1 MMLGLIA
8 AIGTHT
14 SAAENDAIWGKGRF
28 LRLGYASVQTG
39 DGLNPVEKN
48 KYGFFLTKGTSYIF
62 PKQPIAG
69 LLKVGVDAVWFDM
82 QFSKYQSPYKNSVWT
97 SEFEYDDS
105 DDYEDD
111 YDEGFPGLDML
122 NKLYDN
128 VGHMSMSVGMGI
140 GPVVTVA
147 PFALSN
153 VNIMKPL
160 KASVYFHY
168 SPTFGMYA
176 RMDGGDVEM
185 ATGFC
190 NMMDFGFNLTYRAI
204 GVGVEG
210 RWGNG
215 KFKPIDFE
223 SLFDN
228 GGESLGS
235 SRYKR
240 SFANTRV
247 YLQFRF

>member
-1 MMLGLIA
+1 MMLGLVA

-14 SAAENDAIWGKGRF
+14 FAAEKDPIWGKGRF
-28 LRLGYASVQTG
+28 FRLGYASVQTG
-39 DGLNPVEKN
+39 DGMNPVEKN
-48 KYGFFLTKGTSYIF
+48 KYGFFLTKGTSYLF

-69 LLKVGVDAVWFDM
+69 LMKVGVDAVWFDA
-82 QFSKYQSPYKNSVWT
+82 QVSKYKSPYDNTVWT
-97 SEFEYDDS
+97 NDFDYDDVIY
-105 DDYEDD
+105 DDDD
-111 YDEGFPGLDML
+111 DDDIPGMDML
-122 NKLYDN
+122 NKLIDN
-128 VGHMSMSVGMGI
+128 VGHLSMTMGMGI

-153 VNIMKPL
+153 VKVMKPL

-168 SPTFGMYA
+168 CPTFAMYA
-176 RMDGGDVEM
+176 RIDSGDVEM

-190 NMMDFGFNLTYRAI
+190 NMMDFGFNLMYRAI

-210 RWGNG
+210 HWGNG
-215 KFKPIDFE
+215 KFKPLDFE
-223 SLFDN
+223 SIF

-235 SRYKR
+235 DRYKR

-247 YLQFRF
+247 YIQFRF

>member
-1 MMLGLIA
+1 MLVGLFA
-8 AIGTHT
+8 AIGNYTY
-14 SAAENDAIWGKGRF
+14 AAENDDIWGKGRF
-28 LRLGYASVQTG
+28 LRIGYANVQTG
-39 DGLNPVEKN
+39 DGMNPVEKN
-48 KYGFFLTKGTSYIF
+48 KFGFFLTKGTSYLF

-69 LLKVGVDAVWFDM
+69 LLKVGVDAVWLDM
-82 QFSKYQSPYKNSVWT
+82 QLSKYKSPYANTVWT
-97 SEFEYDDS
+97 SEFEYDN
-105 DDYEDD
+105 DYKYD
-111 YDEGFPGLDML
+111 DEGGSGMDILD
-122 NKLYDN
+122 KLAGN
-128 VGHMSMSVGMGI
+128 VGHMSMTFAMGV

-147 PFALSN
+147 PFALSK

-168 SPTFGMYA
+168 CPTMGMYA
-176 RMDGGDVEM
+176 RMDSGDMEM

-210 RWGNG
+210 HWGKG
-215 KFKPIDFE
+215 KFKPLDFE
-223 SLFDN
+223 SLLGDADD
-228 GGESLGS
+228 SVGS

-247 YLQFRF
+247 YLQVRF